1 MRKCTLKKVH
11 YLKDICYQRLY
22 IFGYYWRKNILTLIF
37 STRRLLMS
45 VVSTVC
51 DQIAWD
57 STVKFWAKQRNWP
70 VFLGL
75 IFAITTFLILT
86 SLMNMKLSLDRAF
99 SPFETLA
106 YCWYLTI
113 SVDLNYLDPAL
124 QCMRLFKDNI
134 YQKFYSYGSRFLFFT
149 MTFIGS

>member
-1 MRKCTLKKVH
+1 MKFNFTYCKNMRKCTLKKVH

-22 IFGYYWRKNILTLIF
+22 IFGYYWRKNRLPEIQQSIF
-37 STRRLLMS
+37 ELNRGTGQYFLDWYFLL
-45 VVSTVC
+45 
-51 DQIAWD
+51 Q
-57 STVKFWAKQRNWP
+57 P
-70 VFLGL
+70 FLV
-75 IFAITTFLILT
+75 LT

-106 YCWYLTI
+106 YCWHLTI
-113 SVDLNYLDPAL
+113 SVVLNYLDPAL

-134 YQKFYSYGSRFLFFT
+134 YQKFYSYRSHFLFFT